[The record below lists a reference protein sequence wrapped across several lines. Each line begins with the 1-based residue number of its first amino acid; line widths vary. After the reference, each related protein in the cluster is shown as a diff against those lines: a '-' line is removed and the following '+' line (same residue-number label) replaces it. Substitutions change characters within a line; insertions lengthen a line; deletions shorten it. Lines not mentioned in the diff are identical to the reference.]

1 MNLSHYQKYAPVVV
15 RIGISLVF
23 LWFGTHELID
33 APSFVGWL
41 PDFITNPHG
50 MMMGSM
56 QMMHVNMTPIG
67 FVHVNGLFE
76 VVFGLLLLLGLFT
89 RISAFLLGIHLL
101 GIALSIGYNE
111 IGVRD
116 FGLTLATFSIF
127 LHGPD
132 RWCLDKKL
140 TKRKVE

>member
-1 MNLSHYQKYAPVVV
+1 MHLNQYKDYAPVVV

-23 LWFGTHELID
+23 LWFGLHELTD
-33 APSFVGWL
+33 AASFVGWL

-50 MMMGSM
+50 MMMGGM
-56 QMMHVNMTPIG
+56 QMMHVNFTPLR
-67 FVHVNGLFE
+67 FVYGNGIFE

-89 RISAFLLGIHLL
+89 RVSAFLLGIHLL
-101 GIALSIGYNE
+101 GIAFSIGYNE

-127 LHGPD
+127 LYGAD
-132 RWCLDKKL
+132 IWCLDR
-140 TKRKVE
+140 KRKKSID